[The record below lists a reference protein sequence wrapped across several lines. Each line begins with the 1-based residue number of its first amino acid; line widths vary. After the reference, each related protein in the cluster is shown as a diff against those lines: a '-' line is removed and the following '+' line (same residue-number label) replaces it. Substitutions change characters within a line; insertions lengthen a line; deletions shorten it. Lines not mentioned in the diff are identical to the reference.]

1 MLLTHNKEKPKIS
14 VSSRIAPNAVICG
27 DVTIGSNCSIGFG
40 CVLVAESG
48 PIFIGDN
55 CIVMDTAVLRGVRDA
70 SLTIGNN
77 VLIGPRAYL
86 SGCSIE
92 DDVFLATGATVF
104 NQARVGK
111 GSEVRVNGLVHL
123 RTVLP
128 PHSIVP
134 IGWVAVG
141 DPAAI
146 LPSNDHDRIW
156 SIQKPL
162 DFPRIVFGVDR
173 PPAGETLTLAL
184 ELLRRC
190 GQRLGVL
197 LLEKVAHGSPNLS
210 FALPVLSQSRQ
221 RACQPCRDRSFVRRH
236 SPGLCRR
243 DERP

>member
-1 MLLTHNKEKPKIS
+1 MLLSHKGEKPKIS
-14 VSSRIAPNAVICG
+14 ASSRIAPNAVICG

-48 PIFIGDN
+48 PICIGDN

-104 NQARVGK
+104 NKARVGK

-128 PHSIVP
+128 PHSMVP

-141 DPAAI
+141 DPATI
-146 LPSNDHDRIW
+146 LPSSEQDQIW

-162 DFPRIVFGVDR
+162 DFPRVVFGVDR
-173 PPAGETLTLAL
+173 PPPGETMMPNVMPDMAGACSRIKPTKCCEVNVRAWFRSTFAPGCSQFVILGSQAAFLDLAS
-184 ELLRRC
+184 
-190 GQRLGVL
+190 
-197 LLEKVAHGSPNLS
+197 AP
-210 FALPVLSQSRQ
+210 
-221 RACQPCRDRSFVRRH
+221 
-236 SPGLCRR
+236 
-243 DERP
+243 